1 MRTVFEHG
9 LFDPKGP
16 GKSYSQDFVCF
27 SKGNVGIIPRSVVVK
42 METMAALVPL
52 EKAAGSVICAS

>member
-16 GKSYSQDFVCF
+16 GKSHSVDVVCF
-27 SKGNVGIIPRSVVVK
+27 SKGNEGIIPRSVVAK
-42 METMAALVPL
+42 METMAASVPL
-52 EKAAGSVICAS
+52 GKAARSVIFAS